1 GGGRGGAGRAC
12 ELMEPVP
19 GTTSQWSEF
28 LEQRG
33 EGVQHIGF
41 WTPDLLGSLQ
51 TAVAEG
57 GTLVFGPFEQRG
69 HTVVQ
74 VEMPPGQL
82 PRQLAYIDVGL
93 GTVRFELIGPPTD
106 QGLRQWLQEDYDRII
121 PPAPWE
127 GGGTLGALVWQLEA
141 CEGWG
146 LDAAGPRADTARSGL
161 TAEPGVSSPGGGG
174 GELRV
179 HVTWHH
185 PVTTSIS
192 PRVPAWQPLRAPS
205 C

>member
-1 GGGRGGAGRAC
+1 MGAPPDIVAFHVGIVVRDLHAVMDRYQRMFALDHWHLREPQPGIPLRIAYGGRAGTGLAF
-12 ELMEPVP
+12 ELIEPVP
-19 GTTSQWSEF
+19 GEPSQWSEF
-28 LEQRG
+28 LAQRG

-41 WTPDLLGSLQ
+41 WTPDLLGALQ
-51 TAVAEG
+51 AAVAEG

-106 QGLRQWLQEDYDRII
+106 QGLRQWLQDDYERII

-127 GGGTLGALVWQLEA
+127 GK
-141 CEGWG
+141 
-146 LDAAGPRADTARSGL
+146 
-161 TAEPGVSSPGGGG
+161 
-174 GELRV
+174 
-179 HVTWHH
+179 
-185 PVTTSIS
+185 
-192 PRVPAWQPLRAPS
+192 
-205 C
+205 

>member
-1 GGGRGGAGRAC
+1 MGVPPDLVAFHVGIVVRDLHAVMDRYQRMFALEHWHLREPQPDIPLRIAYGGREGTGLAF
-12 ELMEPVP
+12 ELIEPVP

-121 PPAPWE
+121 PPAPW
-127 GGGTLGALVWQLEA
+127 
-141 CEGWG
+141 
-146 LDAAGPRADTARSGL
+146 
-161 TAEPGVSSPGGGG
+161 
-174 GELRV
+174 
-179 HVTWHH
+179 
-185 PVTTSIS
+185 
-192 PRVPAWQPLRAPS
+192 
-205 C
+205 

>member
-1 GGGRGGAGRAC
+1 GGGGVPRDRGAFQVGTVGGAVHEARDRYQLLSARDHCPLRDPQPDTPLRIAYGGREGRGLAF
-12 ELMEPVP
+12 ELIEPVP

-74 VEMPPGQL
+74 VGMPPGQL

-121 PPAPWE
+121 PPAPW
-127 GGGTLGALVWQLEA
+127 
-141 CEGWG
+141 
-146 LDAAGPRADTARSGL
+146 
-161 TAEPGVSSPGGGG
+161 
-174 GELRV
+174 
-179 HVTWHH
+179 
-185 PVTTSIS
+185 
-192 PRVPAWQPLRAPS
+192 
-205 C
+205 